1 MVLTMGSVE
10 IYQQARRGTSREG
23 GRKAPEVRKR
33 GPLRAESES
42 VRPLTQPW
50 SLHPVEVR
58 HSAKDLQPAYM
69 RLHNLLYK
77 YSAE

>member
-1 MVLTMGSVE
+1 MVLTMRSVE

-23 GRKAPEVRKR
+23 SRKRPEV
-33 GPLRAESES
+33 
-42 VRPLTQPW
+42 
-50 SLHPVEVR
+50 SLHSVEVR